1 MTPSAAELE
10 ARLAQFVEAHVLHG
24 ERLAVSELC
33 SDRADLEEPLAALI
47 RQYLS
52 LTLSLDASEDPPA
65 PVAALRTRL
74 PSFDGFETIERI
86 GAGGMGEV
94 GRASCRERVCNDV

>member
-33 SDRADLEEPLAALI
+33 GDRPDLEEPA
-47 RQYLS
+47 
-52 LTLSLDASEDPPA
+52 PA
-65 PVAALRTRL
+65 VRR
-74 PSFDGFETIERI
+74 S
-86 GAGGMGEV
+86 V
-94 GRASCRERVCNDV
+94 S